1 MLQNFNQHEKMQSST
16 LHRGSY
22 AHSLNSMIT
31 RFKSKNLYWQTDNV
45 ATTSIIGSGSN
56 KVKLQN
62 MALEIYDLTCNNN
75 ISLNIESILY

>member
-1 MLQNFNQHEKMQSST
+1 
-16 LHRGSY
+16 
-22 AHSLNSMIT
+22 MIT

-62 MALEIYDLTCNNN
+62 MALEIYDLTCNKKPNRLEN
-75 ISLNIESILY
+75 SQLIRKT